1 MPFLKGSSQQ
11 ELGRDSGKQVGGGGT
26 SEVWLAQK
34 GPLCAGCCFPGRKKK
49 GPEGSQHD
57 WGQSEVV
64 LHRNMSADLLRKIA
78 EVAFLSAEVRHEGL
92 GCRSCQCGCGQ

>member
-1 MPFLKGSSQQ
+1 MGEELLRFGLLK
-11 ELGRDSGKQVGGGGT
+11 
-26 SEVWLAQK
+26 K
-34 GPLCAGCCFPGRKKK
+34 GLSVPVAVFSGRKKK
-49 GPEGSQHD
+49 GAEGSQHD

-92 GCRSCQCGCGQ
+92 GYRSCQCGCGQ

>member
-1 MPFLKGSSQQ
+1 MLPVLKGSQGSR
-11 ELGRDSGKQVGGGGT
+11 LVGEKLLWFG
-26 SEVWLAQK
+26 LLQK
-34 GPLCAGCCFPGRKKK
+34 DLSLPAAVFSGRKKK

-64 LHRNMSADLLRKIA
+64 LQRQMSPDLLRKIA

-92 GCRSCQCGCGQ
+92 GCHSCQC